1 MSKQPRAL
9 ELAEELVCVTTCGEW
24 DSDTKHASAAL
35 LRSQHELIG
44 ELVEAMHMVQV
55 EAIDKRGDDF
65 NLNVE
70 QWAKFNSAISKAEEQ
85 Q

>member
-9 ELAEELVCVTTCGEW
+9 ELAEELEEAAGDHFAW
-24 DSDTKHASAAL
+24 HKHLGYQSAAL

-44 ELVEAMHMVQV
+44 ELVEVLSSLRFGLPDGWRVVRDA
-55 EAIDKRGDDF
+55 EAV
-65 NLNVE
+65 L
-70 QWAKFNSAISKAEEQ
+70 SKAKEQ